1 MDKFTI
7 QSSQNAIRKRQA
19 KRADDIA
26 TNVITVFIAITCLVI
41 IFITLLQ
48 YFK

>member
-7 QSSQNAIRKRQA
+7 QSSQNAIRKRQS
-19 KRADDIA
+19 KRTDDMA
-26 TNVITVFIAITCLVI
+26 TNVITVIIALACIAI